1 MKAILCLTTKSCVT
15 QCVIKSCSAT
25 LGSSTGSLYQ
35 LSSPGECLSATKET
49 LQQSGSTDSNLW
61 RNLLIFPPASTSG
74 YWTGCSRPSGNRR
87 WEEHVSAHPETEANG
102 APVTRVAIPWIR
114 SWSVKARLSWFSSLE
129 RWSEMLASNGT
140 PTPVKE
146 YQGVGLDHWNC
157 IQSYRPTAVSLSCN
171 LAQLRITQCQAPFP
185 NSSLDTAT
193 SLETKTV

>member
-1 MKAILCLTTKSCVT
+1 MFCHFRQLHWVSISSAAQVNAFLQPRKH
-15 QCVIKSCSAT
+15 CSKVA
-25 LGSSTGSLYQ
+25 
-35 LSSPGECLSATKET
+35 AET
-49 LQQSGSTDSNLW
+49 A

-102 APVTRVAIPWIR
+102 APVTHVAIPWIR
-114 SWSVKARLSWFSSLE
+114 SWSVKAHLSWFSSLE

-185 NSSLDTAT
+185 DSSLDTAT